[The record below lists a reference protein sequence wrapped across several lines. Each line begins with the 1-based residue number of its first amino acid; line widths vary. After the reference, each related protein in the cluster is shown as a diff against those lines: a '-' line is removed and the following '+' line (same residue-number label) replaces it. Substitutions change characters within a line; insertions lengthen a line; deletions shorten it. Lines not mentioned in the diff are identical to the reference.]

1 MSQVTL
7 ALFRPPSERETG
19 DVETRPPV
27 WIGHARLTV
36 RDLDQSA
43 EFWHRVGTREVARN
57 EHVVVL
63 ELRGGTHLV
72 LVPGAPSPGADAP
85 FDLMVD
91 DLEGTHADWEG
102 LGLDVSPIQ
111 RGRIH
116 SAFVLRDPDGTAI
129 TVNSSH
135 VVGAV

>member
-1 MSQVTL
+1 M
-7 ALFRPPSERETG
+7 
-19 DVETRPPV
+19 DTRPPV

-36 RDLDQSA
+36 RELGRSA
-43 EFWHRVGTREVARN
+43 DFWHTVGMREIERN

-72 LVPGAPSPGADAP
+72 LLPGAPAAGAVAP
-85 FDLMVD
+85 FDLMVE
-91 DLEGTHADWEG
+91 DLDATHAEWERI
-102 LGLDVSPIQ
+102 GLDVSPVE

-116 SAFVLRDPDGTAI
+116 SAFVLRDPDGTSI

-135 VVGAV
+135 VVGDV